1 MCGGRGGIPTG
12 SGTAEVMMKTSGGA
26 ITAGGSLIMT
36 VTEMEIHPDEKSPT
50 ASGNTLKSGYG
61 IQETVT
67 AGVSTNQSHAVT
79 EAQNAITYFPEFD
92 YQSYWRVL
100 ERMGRGYQTRFEFEE
115 NPFSTYERRTHFL
128 PIWYPDGSY
137 TPYTWLID
145 CWTPAGMLS
154 MNLTD
159 SVRVRGNLWQDW
171 HISPQKP
178 R

>member
-1 MCGGRGGIPTG
+1 M
-12 SGTAEVMMKTSGGA
+12 
-26 ITAGGSLIMT
+26 
-36 VTEMEIHPDEKSPT
+36 
-50 ASGNTLKSGYG
+50 
-61 IQETVT
+61 T

-100 ERMGRGYQTRFEFEE
+100 KRMERGYQTQFKFEE
-115 NPFSTYERRTHFL
+115 NPFSTYGRRTHFL

-171 HISPQKP
+171 HSAI
-178 R
+178 RFLTNIIL

>member
-1 MCGGRGGIPTG
+1 MWLTYRYGWWEFDYDRYHA
-12 SGTAEVMMKTSGGA
+12 SLSAEMK
-26 ITAGGSLIMT
+26 
-36 VTEMEIHPDEKSPT
+36 IHPDEKSPT
-50 ASGNTLKSGYG
+50 ASGDTLKSGYG

-115 NPFSTYERRTHFL
+115 NPFSTYGRRTHFL

-137 TPYTWLID
+137 TPCTWLID
-145 CWTPAGMLS
+145 CWTPSGMLS

-159 SVRVRGNLWQDW
+159 SVQVRGNLWQDW